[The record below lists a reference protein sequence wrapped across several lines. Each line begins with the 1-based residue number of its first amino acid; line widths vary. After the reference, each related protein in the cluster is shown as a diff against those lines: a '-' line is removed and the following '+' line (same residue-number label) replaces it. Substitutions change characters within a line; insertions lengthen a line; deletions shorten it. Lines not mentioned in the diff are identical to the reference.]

1 MTAPACCVCRLPLGA
16 VVGGAMA
23 HHVEGAPFA
32 ACMCIRCMRRYQA
45 IPPSA
50 QRRTLNAAARN
61 IGRDPTRYA
70 VRACADP
77 AEARLIVGLVGEVST
92 ATEAIRLILDAD

>member
-16 VVGGAMA
+16 VVGGAIA
-23 HHVEGAPFA
+23 YHVDRAPFA
-32 ACMCIRCMRRYQA
+32 ACACIKCMARYQA
-45 IPPSA
+45 IPASA
-50 QRRTLNAAARN
+50 KRRTLDTAARN

-70 VRACADP
+70 VRACCDMN
-77 AEARLIVGLVGEVST
+77 EARLIVGLVGKAST